1 LSIETITSASSG
13 MYSAAAVE
21 ASAGKDN
28 AALDKQAFLQ
38 LLITQLS
45 NQDPS
50 SPMDT
55 DALMTQTTQ
64 MASMEAL
71 TELSTTQRESFALQ
85 MRANAAGLVG
95 QQVSYAGA
103 DGAAVTGTATAV
115 TFAGAVPTVTVDGVE
130 IALDAVSR
138 ITTRATPTTA
148 STAATTASTAS
159 TATTTATA

>member
-1 LSIETITSASSG
+1 MSIETIASASGG
-13 MYSAAAVE
+13 MYAQSAVE

-28 AALDKQAFLQ
+28 AALDKQAFLE

-55 DALMTQTTQ
+55 DSLMTQTTQ

-85 MRANAAGLVG
+85 MRANAAGMVG
-95 QQVSYAGA
+95 QTVSYVGS
-103 DGAAVTGTATAV
+103 DGAAVQGTATSVA
-115 TFAGAVPTVTVDGVE
+115 FAGAVPTVTVDGLEV
-130 IALDAVSR
+130 ALDAVSSISAR
-138 ITTRATPTTA
+138 TAPTTV
-148 STAATTASTAS
+148 
-159 TATTTATA
+159 

>member
-1 LSIETITSASSG
+1 MSIETITSASSG

-28 AALDKQAFLQ
+28 AALDKQAFLE
-38 LLITQLS
+38 LLIAQLS

-55 DALMTQTTQ
+55 DSLMTQTTQ

-85 MRANAAGLVG
+85 MRANAVGLVG

-103 DGAAVTGTATAV
+103 AGAAVVGTATGV
-115 TFAGAVPTVTVDGVE
+115 SFAGAVPTVTVDGTEV
-130 IALDAVSR
+130 ALTAVSAVTVR
-138 ITTRATPTTA
+138 STA
-148 STAATTASTAS
+148 STPGTTSPASPTG
-159 TATTTATA
+159 TATTTA